1 MDLSN
6 LVTRFGGSARASLAT
21 SAGGLGFFAVTPEA
35 PYDPSLSTAEQAR
48 QLFAKAEKRLVEIG
62 SSKAAMT
69 FCAIILADMGD
80 VASFN
85 AEWDQWVADVSPPA
99 RACFEAR
106 LANPALKVELIV
118 ICATPQL

>member
-1 MDLSN
+1 MDLSD

-35 PYDPSLSTAEQAR
+35 PYDPALSTAEQAR
-48 QLFAKAEKRLVEIG
+48 QLFAKAERRLIEIG

-69 FCAIILADMGD
+69 FCAIMLANMDD
-80 VASFN
+80 VAAFN
-85 AEWDQWVADVSPPA
+85 AEWDLWVTGVAPPA

-118 ICATPQL
+118 ICATSGA